1 MSVGNNFGC
10 LISYRMISD
19 WVEVFFYV
27 QWSDD
32 RGSRVVPMLYPTMT
46 FTITFTVAST
56 ITISVQLAMVGRFL

>member
-1 MSVGNNFGC
+1 MRV
-10 LISYRMISD
+10 
-19 WVEVFFYV
+19 FYV

-46 FTITFTVAST
+46 ITITFTVAST

>member
-1 MSVGNNFGC
+1 M
-10 LISYRMISD
+10 
-19 WVEVFFYV
+19 

-46 FTITFTVAST
+46 MTITITFTVAST